1 MTFSPFGIVE
11 RPFVANIVDYSI
23 PYNVERAVVLTHVTS
38 ELNSNIFSYFSAF
51 DSNIWILIIVSLI
64 TMTTIVS
71 LFHKMLLVKKDLTIS
86 IIFNLFLK
94 FYGSFLDKG
103 LLKQLLFFN
112 FNFIIYIFFHL
123 DILSRN
129 KFLKNFQSLIL
140 MSFWFIGILFIKI
153 LFSSELT
160 AKLGLK
166 TPVKQI
172 DTLEELLNSN
182 IKLILPN
189 SFSMREPMHGINVRI
204 HEKALKDGKLI
215 ETQELF
221 RHDKW
226 VEGVAEGENAIF
238 LFEVPIRM
246 IITKALRKLK
256 EKCRFRYLPQDYGPI
271 FYLTI
276 ASSKRLDKTF
286 RDKLNL
292 R

>member
-1 MTFSPFGIVE
+1 
-11 RPFVANIVDYSI
+11 
-23 PYNVERAVVLTHVTS
+23 
-38 ELNSNIFSYFSAF
+38 
-51 DSNIWILIIVSLI
+51 
-64 TMTTIVS
+64 
-71 LFHKMLLVKKDLTIS
+71 
-86 IIFNLFLK
+86 
-94 FYGSFLDKG
+94 
-103 LLKQLLFFN
+103 
-112 FNFIIYIFFHL
+112 
-123 DILSRN
+123 
-129 KFLKNFQSLIL
+129 

-153 LFSSELT
+153 LFSSKMT

-189 SFSMREPMHGINVRI
+189 SFLMYEQMHGINIRI
-204 HEKALKDGKLI
+204 YEKALKDGKI
-215 ETQELF
+215 IGTQELL

-226 VEGVAEGENAIF
+226 VEEVAEGENAIF
-238 LFEVPIRM
+238 QSEVPIHM

-271 FYLTI
+271 FHLTI